1 MPCPV
6 LKVVREDISQNAVHR
21 VGKNFSSP
29 WREIAGR
36 KAILICLVSEKRAE
50 TAALIALLLE
60 AGEAKTPRRNCSIG
74 RRSRKHHFFRA
85 RFYRSTKIR
94 LSLILPL
101 RESCWGV
108 PSPNP
113 AMRLTPLKNPS
124 KYFFGFFKN
133 SSALHPVF
141 LLLVRGH
148 HAQKGG
154 HRPCRRNTTRPT
166 AAG

>member
-1 MPCPV
+1 M

-94 LSLILPL
+94 FSLILPL

-113 AMRLTPLKNPS
+113 AYAACAAEKSLKIIFRIFQKQFRFTPCFSPISERTPRTAERLTIKSQAPKQNFRE
-124 KYFFGFFKN
+124 KF
-133 SSALHPVF
+133 
-141 LLLVRGH
+141 
-148 HAQKGG
+148 
-154 HRPCRRNTTRPT
+154 
-166 AAG
+166 

>member
-1 MPCPV
+1 M

-85 RFYRSTKIR
+85 SFYHGAKIR
-94 LSLILPL
+94 NSAVLPL
-101 RESCWGV
+101 AG
-108 PSPNP
+108 N
-113 AMRLTPLKNPS
+113 LL
-124 KYFFGFFKN
+124 G
-133 SSALHPVF
+133 SAFPKPCCGGLHRKKF
-141 LLLVRGH
+141 
-148 HAQKGG
+148 Q
-154 HRPCRRNTTRPT
+154 HRPPQSEK
-166 AAG
+166 

>member
-85 RFYRSTKIR
+85 SFYHGAKIR
-94 LSLILPL
+94 NSAVLPL
-101 RESCWGV
+101 AGNLLGSAFPKPCYGGLR
-108 PSPNP
+108 
-113 AMRLTPLKNPS
+113 RKNI
-124 KYFFGFFKN
+124 
-133 SSALHPVF
+133 SATATKF
-141 LLLVRGH
+141 LGKFVRCKVRGCLEP
-148 HAQKGG
+148 ARP
-154 HRPCRRNTTRPT
+154 HRKNFKRSRTNAEKMPVVK
-166 AAG
+166 

>member
-1 MPCPV
+1 M

-85 RFYRSTKIR
+85 RFYHGAKIR
-94 LSLILPL
+94 ISAVLPL
-101 RESCWGV
+101 W
-108 PSPNP
+108 
-113 AMRLTPLKNPS
+113 
-124 KYFFGFFKN
+124 
-133 SSALHPVF
+133 
-141 LLLVRGH
+141 
-148 HAQKGG
+148 
-154 HRPCRRNTTRPT
+154 
-166 AAG
+166 

>member
-1 MPCPV
+1 M

-113 AMRLTPLKNPS
+113 AMRLVPLENPTK
-124 KYFFGFFKN
+124 KYLKI
-133 SSALHPVF
+133 AH
-141 LLLVRGH
+141 
-148 HAQKGG
+148 K
-154 HRPCRRNTTRPT
+154 T
-166 AAG
+166 AVSERS